1 MITFRNIRVART
13 QTRVP
18 DVSSLDSGSST
29 ISLYE
34 CTLSKSFFVSHGHI
48 ISSSLTHWGD
58 NSIAEVSDVP
68 GIQLLS
74 TAVRETV
81 FQNALRAIDLL

>member
-1 MITFRNIRVART
+1 MYPHSIPGAQPFPFTSVLSVN
-13 QTRVP
+13 P
-18 DVSSLDSGSST
+18 SL
-29 ISLYE
+29 
-34 CTLSKSFFVSHGHI
+34 SHGRV

-74 TAVRETV
+74 TAVQETV